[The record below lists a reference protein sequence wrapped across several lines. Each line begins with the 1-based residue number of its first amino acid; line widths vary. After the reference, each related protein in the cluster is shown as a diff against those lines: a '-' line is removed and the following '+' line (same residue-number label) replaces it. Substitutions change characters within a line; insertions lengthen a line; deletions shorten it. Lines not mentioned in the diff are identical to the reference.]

1 VSCVC
6 VVDMDDEELAEA
18 VSLGP
23 FDVCYRGVLTFDLP
37 SLRCLSG

>member
-1 VSCVC
+1 MSCVC

-23 FDVCYRGVLTFDLP
+23 FDVCCGGVLTFDLS
-37 SLRCLSG
+37 SLHCLSG